1 MGLFGFGK
9 SNDEK
14 FRDWVNKGAS
24 LNSLEKYKEAITCCN
39 EAIQLDPKNSIPW
52 NNKVY
57 SLRKLGRY
65 EEAEQCFA
73 KAKELSDPS
82 SECYSIHR
90 HYLRN
95 KKLDK

>member
-1 MGLFGFGK
+1 LGLFGK

-14 FRDWVNKGAS
+14 FLDWVNKGTS
-24 LNSLEKYKEAITCCN
+24 LFSLGKYKEAITCYD
-39 EAIQLDPKNSIPW
+39 EAIRLDPKNSIAW
-52 NNKVY
+52 SNKGD
-57 SLRKLGRY
+57 SLKKLGRY

-73 KAKELSDPS
+73 KAKELSDPT

-90 HYLRN
+90 HYLLN